1 MIPKLPE
8 QKSKTNHTPL
18 FKDRK
23 HLDIHWKRRF
33 VRWLKRKFGITLPPD
48 RISID

>member
-8 QKSKTNHTPL
+8 QKSKKNHVPL

-23 HLDIHWKRRF
+23 HIDVHWKRKV
-33 VRWLKRKFGITLPPD
+33 VRWIKRKFGIKLPAD
-48 RISID
+48 RLAG